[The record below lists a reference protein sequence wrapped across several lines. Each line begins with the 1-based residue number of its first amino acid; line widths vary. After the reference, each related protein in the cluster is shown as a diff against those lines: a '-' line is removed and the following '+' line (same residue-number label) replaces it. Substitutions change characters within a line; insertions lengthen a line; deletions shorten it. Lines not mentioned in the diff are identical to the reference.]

1 MLSFVFGLTT
11 VFDFAVHYLLLEG
24 SILAKQHI
32 VLSMLLWGYL
42 FSVHVCI
49 IAPFGNPVNWRVFV
63 LFYSNTPHSSK
74 KIP

>member
-11 VFDFAVHYLLLEG
+11 VFDFAVHYLLFEG

-42 FSVHVCI
+42 FSVHAVI
-49 IAPFGNPVNWRVFV
+49 IAQFGNPVN
-63 LFYSNTPHSSK
+63 
-74 KIP
+74 